1 MNFSVTS
8 TSALLDITGLL
19 ELLKLDNVKVLY
31 THMKFPVNNSGI
43 VDSNKVIPGSILFDF
58 ENVFVDK
65 TSSLPHMLP
74 NQSEFSRHMSAL
86 GITNEDALV
95 VYDNQGLF
103 SAPRVWWML
112 KCMGHQQVYVLNGG
126 LKAWIEAGNDTEQL
140 TDTNLQSKS
149 QYLAHFNSNLVCDKS
164 EILKDLPHNKLTVCD
179 ARGAARFNG
188 TEPEPRAGVR
198 SGHIPGAHNLHYAK
212 LVNDGYLQDRA
223 TLKQIFDGLKV
234 QIQKYWVFTCGSGVT
249 ACILALAAHELGIND
264 WAVYD
269 GSWSEWGSDN
279 NLPIDN

>member
-8 TSALLDITGLL
+8 TSALLDIKGLL
-19 ELLKLDNVKVLY
+19 DLHKLDNVKVLY

-43 VDSNKVIPGSILFDF
+43 VDSDRVIPGSILFDF

-74 NQSEFSRHMSAL
+74 TQSEFSIHMSAL
-86 GITNEDALV
+86 GISNDDVLV

-112 KCMGHQQVYVLNGG
+112 RCMGHQQVYVLNGG
-126 LKAWIEAGNDTEQL
+126 LKAWIEANGATEQL
-140 TDTNLQSKS
+140 SEANLQKKRRYVASFKS
-149 QYLAHFNSNLVCDKS
+149 NMVCNKS
-164 EILKDLPHNKLTVCD
+164 EILKDLPLNKLTVCD
-179 ARGAARFNG
+179 ARSAARFNG

-198 SGHIPGAHNLHYAK
+198 SGHIPGACNLHYAK
-212 LVNDGYLQDRA
+212 LVNDGYLQDCA
-223 TLKQIFDGLKV
+223 TLKQVFDGPKA
-234 QIQKYWVFTCGSGVT
+234 QSHKKWVFTCGSGVT
-249 ACILALAAHELGIND
+249 ACILALAAHELGINE